1 MRFSWTFTVGSES
14 IDVHGH
20 VNNVEYVRWM
30 QDVAIR
36 HTQSVSGDV
45 RAAAAGIIWVA
56 RSHNIEYRLPAFEG
70 EEIQVQTWIDSVEK
84 ISSVRKYEFKRTKD
98 EMLIA
103 SGETNW
109 VCLDRESGR
118 PRPIPDRV
126 IDAYQDA
133 GDSP

>member
-36 HTQSVSGDV
+36 HTQSVGGDV

-103 SGETNW
+103 RGETNW